1 MEREQGMK
9 AQRRDRM
16 ELWRDT
22 GLPDGLELL
31 RASCFDH
38 SYPAHFHDEFV
49 IAAFSRGAQR
59 HRVLRREGVAEAG
72 TVMII
77 HPGEVHA
84 AEAAMRDHG
93 WDYCAF
99 YPSARFLESIAEDV
113 LSGCGQLDFGNDV
126 IRHDVTTAGHL
137 LRAHSVM
144 TNTPDRLEKE
154 CAAYDAFGSIISRYG
169 QRSRS
174 GRSPGVVRADMRR
187 SIDYLEAHH
196 AEPVAVREVAA
207 VAGLSD
213 YHFMRVFRTITGLSV
228 HRYLTQIR
236 LTRAKTLLSWGVG
249 AAETAVSVGFFD
261 QSHLT
266 RHFRQYFG
274 VTPREYAAACC

>member
-1 MEREQGMK
+1 MT

-16 ELWRDT
+16 KLWRDS

-84 AEAAMRDHG
+84 AEAATRDHG

-99 YPSARFLESIAEDV
+99 YPSAGFLETITDDV
-113 LSGCGQLDFGNDV
+113 LGGRGQLDFGNDV
-126 IRHDVTTAGHL
+126 TRHDVEATRHL
-137 LRAHSVM
+137 LRAHAIIA
-144 TNTPDRLEKE
+144 NTPDRMEKE
-154 CAAYDAFGSIISRYG
+154 CAAYDAFASIIARYG
-169 QRSRS
+169 QRSRR
-174 GRSPGVVRADMRR
+174 GRSPRVVRTGVRR
-187 SIDYLEAHH
+187 STEYLEAHYR
-196 AEPVAVREVAA
+196 EPVAVREVAA

-213 YHFMRVFRTITGLSV
+213 YHFMRVFRATTGLPV

-236 LTRAKTLLSWGVG
+236 LNRAKTLLSHGIG
-249 AAETAVSVGFFD
+249 SAETAASVGLFD
-261 QSHLT
+261 QSHLI
-266 RHFRQYFG
+266 RHFRQHYG
-274 VTPREYAAACC
+274 VTPREYAAACR

>member
-1 MEREQGMK
+1 MK

-16 ELWRDT
+16 KLWRDT

-31 RASCFDH
+31 RASCFDY

-59 HRVLRREGVAEAG
+59 HRVLRRNGVAMAG

-84 AEAAMRDHG
+84 AEAAARDHG

-99 YPSARFLESIAEDV
+99 YPSSGFLETIADDV
-113 LSGCGQLDFGNDV
+113 LGGHGPLDFGNDV
-126 IRHDVTTAGHL
+126 IRHDVDATRLL
-137 LRAHSVM
+137 LRAHAIIS
-144 TNTPDRLEKE
+144 NTPDRIEKE
-154 CAAYDAFGSIISRYG
+154 CAAYDAFGSIIARYG
-169 QRSRS
+169 QRTRQ
-174 GRSPGVVRADMRR
+174 GRSLRLVRADIRQSME
-187 SIDYLEAHH
+187 YLEAHYW
-196 AEPVAVREVAA
+196 EPVTVGDVAA

-213 YHFMRVFRTITGLSV
+213 YHFMRLFRATTGLSV

-236 LTRAKTLLSWGVG
+236 LNQAKTLLSRGIC
-249 AAETAVSVGFFD
+249 AAETAVSVGLFD
-261 QSHLT
+261 QSHLI
-266 RHFRQYFG
+266 RHFRRHYG
-274 VTPREYAAACC
+274 VTPSDYAKACC

>member
-1 MEREQGMK
+1 MK

-16 ELWRDT
+16 KLWRDN

-84 AEAAMRDHG
+84 AEAATRDHG

-99 YPSARFLESIAEDV
+99 YPSANFLETIADDV
-113 LSGCGQLDFGNDV
+113 LDGRGPLDFGNDV
-126 IRHDVTTAGHL
+126 IRHDVEATQHL
-137 LRAHSVM
+137 LRAHAIITS
-144 TNTPDRLEKE
+144 TPDRMEKE
-154 CAAYDAFGSIISRYG
+154 CAAYDAFGSIITRYG

-174 GRSPGVVRADMRR
+174 GRSTRAVRADMRR
-187 SIDYLEAHH
+187 SMDYLETHYR
-196 AEPVAVREVAA
+196 EPVAVREVAA

-213 YHFMRVFRTITGLSV
+213 YHFMRVFRATTGLSV
-228 HRYLTQIR
+228 HRYLIQIR
-236 LTRAKTLLSWGVG
+236 LNRAKALLSRGIG
-249 AAETAVSVGFFD
+249 SAETAVSVGLFD
-261 QSHLT
+261 QSHLI
-266 RHFRQYFG
+266 RHFRQHYG
-274 VTPREYAAACC
+274 VTPREYATACR

>member
-1 MEREQGMK
+1 MRKE
-9 AQRRDRM
+9 RRDRM
-16 ELWRDT
+16 KLWRDA

-59 HRVLRREGVAEAG
+59 HRVLRREGVADAG

-84 AEAAMRDHG
+84 AEAAARDDG

-99 YPSARFLESIAEDV
+99 YPSVRFLESVADDV
-113 LSGCGQLDFGNDV
+113 LGGLGQLDFGTDV
-126 IRHDVTTAGHL
+126 VRRDITATRHL
-137 LRAHSVM
+137 LRAHALM
-144 TNTPDRLEKE
+144 THTPDRLEKE
-154 CAAYDAFGSIISRYG
+154 CAAYEVFGSVIARYG
-169 QRSRS
+169 RRSRKN
-174 GRSPGVVRADMRR
+174 GTPRVGRADMRR
-187 SIDYLEAHH
+187 AMDYLEAHH
-196 AEPVAVREVAA
+196 AEAVAVAQVAS

-213 YHFMRVFRTITGLSV
+213 YHFMRVFRATTGLSV

-236 LTRAKTLLSWGVG
+236 LNRAKALLSRGIG
-249 AAETAVSVGFFD
+249 AAETAASVGLFD
-261 QSHLT
+261 QSHLI
-266 RHFRQYFG
+266 RHFRRSYG
-274 VTPREYAAACC
+274 VTPGEYAAACR